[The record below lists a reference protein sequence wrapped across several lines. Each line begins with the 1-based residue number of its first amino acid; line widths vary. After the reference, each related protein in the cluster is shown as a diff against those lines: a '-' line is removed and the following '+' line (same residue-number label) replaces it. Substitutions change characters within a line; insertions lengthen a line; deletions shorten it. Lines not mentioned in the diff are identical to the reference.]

1 MPWLQVKVA
10 TTPEHTQAVEDALTA
25 AGAASVTLEGADE
38 SLVLEPTP
46 GETPLW
52 GTTRVIGLFDSNTGR
67 GAVLDALAGLGEEAA
82 AEPVFEELPDREWSR
97 VWLQD
102 WAPMRFGRHLWVAP
116 HESTV
121 DDPAATVIRLDPGVA
136 FGTGTHATTAL
147 CLEWLTE
154 QDLTGARV
162 LDFGSGSGVLAI
174 AALRLG
180 AAQAHA
186 IDIDPQAVEASAAN
200 AADNGVG
207 ERLTSAVGDVPE
219 GGPYDIVLANV
230 LAGPLIEVAP
240 ALAACH
246 NADGRIALA
255 GILSDQ
261 TYSVIE
267 AYQQAGYEVTV
278 GAEREGWSLVTGRR
292 HADTGT

>member
-1 MPWLQVKVA
+1 MPWLQVKVS
-10 TTPEHTQAVEDALTA
+10 TNPEHTQAVEDALTA

-38 SLVLEPTP
+38 SLVLEPAP

-52 GTTRVIGLFDSNTGR
+52 GTTRVIGLFDGDTSR

-82 AEPVFEELPDREWSR
+82 AEPVFEELPDQEWSR

-102 WAPMRFGRHLWVAP
+102 WAPLRFGRHLWVAP
-116 HESTV
+116 HEATV
-121 DDPAATVIRLDPGVA
+121 DDPAATVIRLDPGLA

-154 QDLTGARV
+154 QELADTQV
-162 LDFGSGSGVLAI
+162 LDFGCGSGVLAI

-180 AAQAHA
+180 AARAHG
-186 IDIDPQAVEASAAN
+186 IDIDPQAVEASATN
-200 AADNGVG
+200 ADDNGVG
-207 ERLTSAVGDVPE
+207 ERLTGSVGDTPE
-219 GGPYDIVLANV
+219 GGPYDVILANV

-240 ALAACH
+240 TLAACH
-246 NADGRIALA
+246 RAGGRIALA

-261 TYSVIE
+261 TQSVIE
-267 AYQQAGYEVTV
+267 AYQHAGYEVTV
-278 GAEREGWSLVTGRR
+278 SAEREGWSLVTGRR
-292 HADTGT
+292 RAHAAT

>member
-10 TTPEHTQAVEDALTA
+10 TNPEYTQAVEDALTA

-38 SLVLEPTP
+38 SLVLEPAP

-52 GTTRVIGLFDSNTGR
+52 GTTRVIGLFDDSIGR

-82 AEPVFEELPDREWSR
+82 AEPVFEQLPDREWSR
-97 VWLQD
+97 VWLED
-102 WAPMRFGRHLWVAP
+102 WAPLRFGRHLWVAP
-116 HESTV
+116 HEATV

-154 QDLTGARV
+154 RELGGARV
-162 LDFGSGSGVLAI
+162 LDFGCGSGVLAI

-180 AAQAHA
+180 AARAHG
-186 IDIDPQAVEASAAN
+186 IDIDPQAVEASATN
-200 AADNGVG
+200 ADDNGVG
-207 ERLTSAVGDVPE
+207 ERLTSAVGDAPE
-219 GGPYDIVLANV
+219 GGPYDVILANV

-246 NADGRIALA
+246 NPGGHIALA

-261 TYSVIE
+261 TQSVIE

-278 GAEREGWSLVTGRR
+278 SAEREGWSLVTGYRR
-292 HADTGT
+292 THATA

>member
-1 MPWLQVKVA
+1 MPWLQVKVS
-10 TTPEHTQAVEDALTA
+10 TNPEHTQAVEDALTA

-38 SLVLEPTP
+38 SLVLEPAP

-52 GTTRVIGLFDSNTGR
+52 GTTRVIGLFDGDTSR

-82 AEPVFEELPDREWSR
+82 AEPVFEELPDQEWSR

-102 WAPMRFGRHLWVAP
+102 WAPLRFGRHLWVAP
-116 HESTV
+116 HEATV
-121 DDPAATVIRLDPGVA
+121 DDPAATVIRLDPGLA

-154 QDLTGARV
+154 QELAGTQV
-162 LDFGSGSGVLAI
+162 LDFGCGSGVLAI

-180 AAQAHA
+180 AARAHG
-186 IDIDPQAVEASAAN
+186 IDIDPQAVEASATN
-200 AADNGVG
+200 ADDNGVG
-207 ERLTSAVGDVPE
+207 ERLTGAVGDTPE
-219 GGPYDIVLANV
+219 GGPYDVILANV

-240 ALAACH
+240 TLAACH
-246 NADGRIALA
+246 RAGGRIALA

-261 TYSVIE
+261 TQSVIE
-267 AYQQAGYEVTV
+267 AYQHAGYEVTV
-278 GAEREGWSLVTGRR
+278 SAEREGWSLVTGRR
-292 HADTGT
+292 RTHAAT

>member
-25 AGAASVTLEGADE
+25 AGATSVTLEGADE
-38 SLVLEPTP
+38 SLVLEPAP

-52 GTTRVIGLFDSNTGR
+52 GTTRVIGLFDDNTDR
-67 GAVLDALAGLGEEAA
+67 GAVLDALARLGEEAA
-82 AEPVFEELPDREWSR
+82 AEPMFEELPDQEWSR

-102 WAPMRFGRHLWVAP
+102 WTPLRFGRHLWVAP
-116 HESTV
+116 HESTI

-136 FGTGTHATTAL
+136 FGTGTHTTTAL

-154 QDLTGARV
+154 QDLTGACV
-162 LDFGSGSGVLAI
+162 LDFGCGSGVLAI

-180 AAQAHA
+180 AAHAHA
-186 IDIDPQAVEASAAN
+186 IDIDPQAVEASAIN

-207 ERLTSAVGDVPE
+207 ERLTSAVGDTPE
-219 GGPYDIVLANV
+219 GGPYDLVLANV

-240 ALAACH
+240 ALAASQVP
-246 NADGRIALA
+246 DGRIALA

-278 GAEREGWSLVTGRR
+278 SAERESWSLVTGRR
-292 HADTGT
+292 RAHPAA